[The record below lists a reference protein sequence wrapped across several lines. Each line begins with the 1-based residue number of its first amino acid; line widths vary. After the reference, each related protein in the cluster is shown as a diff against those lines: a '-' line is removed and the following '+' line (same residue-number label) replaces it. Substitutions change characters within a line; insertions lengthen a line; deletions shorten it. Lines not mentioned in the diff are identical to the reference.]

1 MKKLFLLFLM
11 GFVTFQVFAQDSGFG
26 LGIIAGEPTG
36 LSAKVWTTD
45 HTALDAA
52 LAWSFVG
59 HGFLRLH
66 SDLLIHRHLI
76 DVDKGR
82 LPVYFGLGAKLGFA
96 SNLEFGIRFP
106 LGMAYHFESAPFEV
120 FLEVVPV
127 FSLIPETAVHL
138 DGGIGVRYYF

>member
-1 MKKLFLLFLM
+1 MKLVFILLIACISLKAFS
-11 GFVTFQVFAQDSGFG
+11 QDNGFG

-36 LSAKVWTTD
+36 LSAKLWTTEQ
-45 HTALDAA
+45 TALDAA

-76 DVDKGR
+76 DVDMGQ

-106 LGMAYHFESAPFEV
+106 LGIAYHFESAPFEA
-120 FLEVVPV
+120 FLELVPV
-127 FSLIPETAVHL
+127 FSLIPETAI
-138 DGGIGVRYYF
+138 DMDAGIGIRYYF